1 MVPEDRWEPLEWL
14 GLEEGPHGFTLTPS
28 GYQRASRRAR
38 DLRDQG
44 DREAASALAL
54 DPSDPRR
61 WEFLKCLALDSFS
74 REPRGPSI

>member
-1 MVPEDRWEPLEWL
+1 MTPEDRQEALERL
-14 GLEEGPHGFTLTPS
+14 GLEEGPDGFTLTLS

-38 DLRDQG
+38 DLRGQG

-61 WEFLKCLALDSFS
+61 WHFLKCLALDEFS
-74 REPRGPSI
+74 REHRGSSI